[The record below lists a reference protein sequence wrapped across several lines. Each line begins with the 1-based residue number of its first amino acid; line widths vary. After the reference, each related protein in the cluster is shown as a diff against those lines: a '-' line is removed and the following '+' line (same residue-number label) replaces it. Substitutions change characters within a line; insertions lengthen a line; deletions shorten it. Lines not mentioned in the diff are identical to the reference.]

1 MLFKCYE
8 SNLESL
14 SIQEGQKFNG
24 KIVNQRAV
32 PYKKGG

>member
-14 SIQEGQKFNG
+14 SIQEDQEFNG
-24 KIVNQRAV
+24 KIVNQRVAL
-32 PYKKGG
+32 YKKGA